1 MHLQD
6 SDCIIQLRYGKI
18 RVYIDLYEGEMNV
31 SSWKKEYHKWVTHKD
46 LDPILK
52 QDLADL
58 KGNNSLLEEAFHQ
71 ELAFGTGGV
80 RGILGPGTN
89 RLNQYTVRKSI
100 NGLAN
105 HLKSTQT
112 DYKERGVVVAYDSRY
127 MSEAFSLE
135 VARVLGVHGIKT
147 YIFTTLHPTPLLSFA
162 VRHLQ
167 TVAGVMI
174 TASHNPPEYNGFKVY
189 NEDGG
194 QLTLEEASEV
204 IAAIKQSED
213 GLTVPVMGEQ
223 ALEDKERLYWVGH
236 DIDQAYLKELARSS
250 KLDAAAKQEPKDVSI
265 VFTPLHGTGFDLVMK
280 GLQQLQFNNV
290 HVVEEQIIPDP
301 EFSTVTSPNPEEPQ
315 AFALAI
321 EQGKQH
327 HADILLATDPDA
339 DRLGVAVKDGQGE
352 YVVLTGNQIGVLLLD
367 YLLSHS
373 DASQLENG
381 RVLKTIVT
389 TELGKAIA
397 EEYGVEIVNTLTGFK
412 FISEKIRQYEETGE
426 QFLFGF
432 EESYGFLI
440 SSISRDKDAI
450 QATTMICEVAEY
462 WKKQDKTLLDA
473 LNLLYEKH
481 GFYVEGITQLTLKG
495 IEGTAQIEALMQ
507 HFRDTPRSTIS
518 GFHIE
523 KVEDYLTSKRTVVGD
538 VNRTEPIHLPKENVI
553 KFLLEGDRWVCLR
566 PSGTE
571 PKIKCYYGVCGES
584 HTESNAELADLQ
596 TTMEQIMNEVI
607 EKD

>member
-1 MHLQD
+1 M
-6 SDCIIQLRYGKI
+6 
-18 RVYIDLYEGEMNV
+18 ID
-31 SSWKKEYHKWVTHKD
+31 WKKEYHKWVTYKD

-52 QDLADL
+52 QDLDDL
-58 KGNNSLLEEAFHQ
+58 KGNDSLLEEAFYQ

-80 RGILGPGTN
+80 RGILGPGIN
-89 RLNQYTVRKSI
+89 RLNKYTVRKSI

-105 HLKSTQT
+105 YLKSTHT
-112 DYKERGVVVAYDSRY
+112 NYKERGVVVAYDSRY

-162 VRHLQ
+162 VRHLH
-167 TVAGVMI
+167 TAAGVMI

-204 IAAIKQSED
+204 IAEIKQSED

-223 ALEDKERLYWVGH
+223 KLESKGRLQWVGSA
-236 DIDQAYLKELARSS
+236 IDQAYLAELALIS
-250 KLDAAAKQEPKDVSI
+250 KLDKDAKQQAKDIRI
-265 VFTPLHGTGFDLVMK
+265 VFTPLHGTAYDLVMK
-280 GLQQLQFNNV
+280 GLQQLQFNHV
-290 HVVEEQIIPDP
+290 HVVEEQVIPDP
-301 EFSTVTSPNPEEPQ
+301 EFSTVTSPNPEEAQ
-315 AFALAI
+315 AFTLAI
-321 EQGKQH
+321 EQGKKH

-339 DRLGVAVKDGQGE
+339 DRLGVAVKDARGE

-373 DASQLENG
+373 DSSQLENG

-397 EEYGVEIVNTLTGFK
+397 EDYGVKIVNTLTGFK
-412 FISEKIRQYEETGE
+412 FIGEKIRQYEETDE

-440 SSISRDKDAI
+440 SSISRDKDAV
-450 QATTMICEVAEY
+450 QATMMACEVADY
-462 WKKQDKTLLDA
+462 WKKRGKTLLDA
-473 LNLLYEKH
+473 LDLLYEKH
-481 GFYVEGITQLTLKG
+481 GFYLEGMTQLTLKG
-495 IEGTAQIEALMQ
+495 IKGTAQIEAMMQ
-507 HFRDTPRSTIS
+507 SFRETSRSTIS
-518 GFHIE
+518 GQRIE
-523 KVEDYLTSKRTVVGD
+523 NIEDYLTSERTVMGEES
-538 VNRTEPIHLPKENVI
+538 RTEQIHLPKENVV
-553 KFLLEGDRWVCLR
+553 KFLLEGDSWVCLR

-584 HTESNAELADLQ
+584 HAESKAKLADLQ
-596 TTMEQIMNEVI
+596 VTMEKIMDQII
-607 EKD
+607 GKQ

>member
-1 MHLQD
+1 
-6 SDCIIQLRYGKI
+6 
-18 RVYIDLYEGEMNV
+18 MNV
-31 SSWKKEYHKWVTHKD
+31 GSWKKEYHKWVTHKD
-46 LDPILK
+46 LDPVLK

-58 KGNNSLLEEAFHQ
+58 KGNDALLEEAFHQ

-89 RLNQYTVRKSI
+89 RLNKYTIRKSI

-105 HLKSTQT
+105 YLKSVHT
-112 DYKERGVVVAYDSRY
+112 DYRERGVVVAYDSRY

-189 NEDGG
+189 NEAGG

-204 IAAIKQSED
+204 IAAVKQSED
-213 GLTVPVMGEQ
+213 GLTVPVMEEQ
-223 ALEDKERLYWVGH
+223 ALEDQELLYWVGR
-236 DIDQAYLKELARSS
+236 DIDQAYLKQLTRSS
-250 KLDAAAKQEPKDVSI
+250 KLDAAAKQQPKDLSI

-280 GLQQLQFNNV
+280 GLEQLQFHHV

-301 EFSTVTSPNPEEPQ
+301 EFSTVTSPNPEEGQ
-315 AFALAI
+315 AFTLAM
-321 EQGKQH
+321 EQGERH

-373 DASQLENG
+373 SASQLENG

-412 FISEKIRQYEETGE
+412 FISEKMRQYEETGE

-450 QATTMICEVAEY
+450 QATMVACEVADY
-462 WKKQDKTLLDA
+462 WKKQGKTLLDA
-473 LNLLYEKH
+473 LDLLYEKH

-507 HFRDTPRSTIS
+507 HFRATPRSTIS
-518 GFHIE
+518 GFYIE
-523 KVEDYLTSKRTVVGD
+523 KVEDYLTSERTVIGET
-538 VNRTEPIHLPKENVI
+538 NRTEPIHLPKENVI

-584 HTESNAELADLQ
+584 HAESNAELAELQ
-596 TTMEQIMNEVI
+596 TTMEQIMHELI
-607 EKD
+607 EKE